1 MTEPTRPA
9 RLGRRRWPLVLAA
22 AGTGTAL
29 VAGGLVVWDQA
40 SRDDHGSLPG
50 DCAEILPADVADR
63 LPGTDA
69 FELRGGRSEAD
80 EDGVLQLV
88 HCEAAGAVSGDPVD
102 FSLQAVLYDPE
113 EREEVSRMQAML
125 AEGQLERESDDF
137 ELEYSDPP
145 MQAVEWRSLTVGD
158 GGYAT
163 VSELVPQTT
172 GADEGSDAELWSSL
186 EYSVANVRV
195 SLFHQAQGPV
205 APLDSL
211 EALEGVAEDLLLK
224 PPE

>member
-69 FELRGGRSEAD
+69 FELRGGRAEAD

-88 HCEAAGAVSGDPVD
+88 HCEAAGAVDGDPVE
-102 FSLQAVLYDPE
+102 FSLQAVLYDPD
-113 EREEVSRMQAML
+113 EREAIRRMQAML

-145 MQAVEWRSLTVGD
+145 MQAVEWRSLAVGD

-163 VSELVPQTT
+163 ASQPISEE
-172 GADEGSDAELWSSL
+172 EGRAAELWASL

-195 SLFHQAQGPV
+195 SLFHHTQGPV

-211 EALEGVAEDLLLK
+211 EALEGVAEDLQLK

>member
-1 MTEPTRPA
+1 MTEPTRLG
-9 RLGRRRWPLVLAA
+9 RSGRRRWPLVLAGA
-22 AGTGTAL
+22 GAGTVL
-29 VAGGLVVWDQA
+29 VAGGLVVWDQITH
-40 SRDDHGSLPG
+40 DYTSLPG
-50 DCAEILPADVADR
+50 DCEELLPADVADR

-145 MQAVEWRSLTVGD
+145 MQAVEWRSLAVGD

-163 VSELVPQTT
+163 ASQPISEE
-172 GADEGSDAELWSSL
+172 EGRAAELWASL

-195 SLFHQAQGPV
+195 SLFHHTQGPV
-205 APLDSL
+205 APTDSL
-211 EALEGVAEDLLLK
+211 EALEGVAEDLQLK
-224 PPE
+224 PQE